1 MFTGCWR
8 SLLANMNTD
17 GYFSSCL
24 GSAVCLRLPL
34 KTSSHFLMKLTFCW
48 TCAKIFGRRK
58 KNLFPLILKDCCKK
72 KKKKS
77 DLYMRSHNSSII
89 CFWYR
94 CLHRGDRNVKKKKT
108 PWQVKWKSAWLE
120 TTKAK
125 IVAASN
131 YSTNKLNRYVINSHI
146 QDLKFMV
153 TLKIIEHILPIK

>member
-1 MFTGCWR
+1 MVISVHVWALQCVWDCLLKPLHIFWWNWLSVEHAPRYLEGERKIC
-8 SLLANMNTD
+8 SLW
-17 GYFSSCL
+17 SWKI
-24 GSAVCLRLPL
+24 AV
-34 KTSSHFLMKLTFCW
+34 
-48 TCAKIFGRRK
+48 
-58 KNLFPLILKDCCKK
+58 KK